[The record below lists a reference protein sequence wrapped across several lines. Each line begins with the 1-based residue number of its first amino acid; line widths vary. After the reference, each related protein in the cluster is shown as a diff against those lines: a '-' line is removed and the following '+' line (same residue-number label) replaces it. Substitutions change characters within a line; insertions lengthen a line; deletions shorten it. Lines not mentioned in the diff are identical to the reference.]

1 MKKQN
6 SMHIKLLTVVLMFLT
21 AFSLPV
27 KADHKGSITI
37 VNKTYEGKLLENID
51 VQLYKIAYFTD
62 DSRREIVMEDAFKD
76 FELTIDK
83 LVYSDAL
90 EDSASLCKSFIAEN
104 SIQPLDVKATDA
116 NGKAVFSDV
125 SDGIYFVMQNQIN
138 SHEYTVTSV
147 PFYIQV
153 PFEDKDGNSNYQV
166 TTYPK
171 NEVLYHKEMDE
182 LSVVKIWKDNNN
194 KDKMRPDYI
203 EVGLYGNGQ
212 LKETV
217 ELSNL
222 NNWSYTWTDLSKDV
236 VWNVEEIKVPD
247 NYLMTS
253 ERNGNQITI
262 TNEFH
267 SDGDSYDIAD
277 TGDKMR
283 IGFYVMLF
291 AVSGVLLLIYVKCFR
306 KKSN

>member
-27 KADHKGSITI
+27 KAAHKGSITI

-253 ERNGNQITI
+253 ERNGNQISI

-267 SDGDSYDIAD
+267 SDGDSYEIAD

-283 IGFYVMLF
+283 IGFYLMLF
-291 AVSGVLLLIYVKCFR
+291 AFSGVLLLIYVKCCR
-306 KKSN
+306 KRD

>member
-27 KADHKGSITI
+27 KAAHKGSITI

-277 TGDKMR
+277 TRDKMR
-283 IGFYVMLF
+283 IGFYFMLF
-291 AVSGVLLLIYVKCFR
+291 AVSGVLLLIYVKCCR
-306 KKSN
+306 KRD